1 MLCFFLSDEELEEAV
16 LRPGW
21 KFSQLL
27 QNWHGEETAKS
38 SNTVTSVLKDASRCS
53 QTDTEEEE
61 SEKNLCLLQNLLRVS
76 TCRGMRPEYLLM
88 SSTCGQISP
97 NYGLSVHIYGHTPCV
112 CVRTYMCVWLSVHTF
127 LCVIMSWVSAA
138 AAECLFFNWKLKKE
152 SLFQEMEK
160 RELKLVSVIRLTSIS
175 HIHAGSVSTLE
186 VFGSLIN
193 PVKRTPEC
201 FCKVR
206 RVIYLP
212 LFVKSSWSSLT
223 SMFTHRLPCVHA
235 DICLHAIAADCESY
249 RPTRSSI

>member
-27 QNWHGEETAKS
+27 QNWHGEETVKS

-112 CVRTYMCVWLSVHTF
+112 CVCVRTYMCVWLSVHTF

-138 AAECLFFNWKLKKE
+138 AAE
-152 SLFQEMEK
+152 
-160 RELKLVSVIRLTSIS
+160 
-175 HIHAGSVSTLE
+175 
-186 VFGSLIN
+186 
-193 PVKRTPEC
+193 
-201 FCKVR
+201 
-206 RVIYLP
+206 
-212 LFVKSSWSSLT
+212 
-223 SMFTHRLPCVHA
+223 